1 MEDNMPPKVKVTKE
15 RIAECAFELVRKN
28 GIEELNARSMA
39 EMLECST
46 QPIFSNYES
55 MAELRKDV
63 IKKAY
68 ELMIVYR
75 EREISSGEF
84 PSYKASGIAYIR
96 FAKEEKML
104 FKLLFMSGSAEVD
117 DCDIAKIDWNS
128 TVERV
133 SGYAGV
139 AESRAELFHLEMWMF
154 VHGVASMLAT
164 GNLDLEMNVVSDMLS
179 DVYLGLKARYG
190 EVWYEKNN

>member
-1 MEDNMPPKVKVTKE
+1 MPPKVKVTKE
-15 RIAECAFELVRKN
+15 KIAESAFELVRKN
-28 GIEELNARSMA
+28 GVEALNARSIA
-39 EMLECST
+39 QLLECST

-68 ELMIVYR
+68 ELTLTYR

-96 FAKEEKML
+96 FAKEEKNL
-104 FKLLFMSGSAEVD
+104 FKLLFMSGSADMD
-117 DCDIAKIDWNS
+117 DCDIAKNDWNS
-128 TVERV
+128 VV
-133 SGYAGV
+133 GSISGYAGV
-139 AESRAELFHLEMWMF
+139 AEDKAELFHLEMWMF

-164 GNLDLEMNVVSDMLS
+164 GNIGLEMNVVSNMLT
-179 DVYLGLKARYG
+179 DVYLGLKERYG
-190 EVWYEKNN
+190 EV

>member
-15 RIAECAFELVRKN
+15 EIAQSAFELVRKN
-28 GIEELNARSMA
+28 GIEALNARSIA
-39 EMLECST
+39 QMLECST

-55 MAELRKDV
+55 MSILQREV
-63 IKKAY
+63 VKKAY
-68 ELMIVYR
+68 ELTLVYR
-75 EREISSGEF
+75 EREMASGEF

-104 FKLLFMSGSAEVD
+104 FKLLFMSGAD
-117 DCDIAKIDWNS
+117 AGDCDIAQNDWNS
-128 TVERV
+128 MVKSI

-139 AESRAELFHLEMWMF
+139 AESRAEIFHLEMWMF
-154 VHGVASMLAT
+154 VHGVASMFAT

-179 DVYLGLKARYG
+179 DVYLGLRARYG
-190 EVWYEKNN
+190 EV

>member
-1 MEDNMPPKVKVTKE
+1 MPPKVKVTKE

-28 GIEELNARSMA
+28 GIEELNARSIA

-63 IKKAY
+63 IKMAY
-68 ELMIVYR
+68 ELILIYR
-75 EREISSGEF
+75 DREISSGEF

-104 FKLLFMSGSAEVD
+104 FKLLFMSGSEEID
-117 DCDIAKIDWNS
+117 DCDIAKKDWNS
-128 TVERV
+128 TVEHV

-190 EVWYEKNN
+190 EV

>member
-15 RIAECAFELVRKN
+15 KIAESAFELVRKN
-28 GIEELNARSMA
+28 GIEALNARSIA
-39 EMLECST
+39 QMLECST

-55 MAELRKDV
+55 MSILQREV
-63 IKKAY
+63 VKKAY
-68 ELMIVYR
+68 ELTLVYR
-75 EREISSGEF
+75 EREMASGEF

-104 FKLLFMSGSAEVD
+104 FKLLFMSGADVS
-117 DCDIAKIDWNS
+117 DCDIAKNDWNS
-128 TVERV
+128 TVKSI

-164 GNLDLEMNVVSDMLS
+164 GNIDLEMDIVSDMLS
-179 DVYLGLKARYG
+179 DIYLGLKARYG
-190 EVWYEKNN
+190 EV